1 MTSPSATLLVA
12 DRFSLRVADRD
23 LLLDTSFTVS
33 EGELLL
39 LVGPSGA
46 GKTLLLQLLASVLR
60 PGENDLA
67 ASGTLTLHG
76 VDLLAPRI
84 PGRARVGLVFQDH
97 ALFDDLTAP
106 ENLEFAL
113 DHAAAAAGAGR
124 LDPAAR
130 KARVTAL
137 LEEFGLADVPHVRA
151 MSGGQKQRLAL
162 ARTLAQD
169 PELIIYDEPTTGLD
183 PRNARRVAERIRDT
197 HRLHGKTSIVVTH
210 DHAALTAFA
219 DRVLLIDPAARAIRE
234 VKKDEVERELLAVA
248 PAARPAVVAP
258 RRPESRIVAFLE
270 GTGDVFLASLR
281 ALRALV
287 PRWPVARW
295 GLRAFVHQLK
305 LVAGP
310 SALLYMATAGVIL
323 GVVTTHFTFRY
334 LPMKHYTE
342 PLLID
347 EILSGL
353 GFLLFRVLA
362 PALATILI
370 AARAGAAVTADLG
383 NRTYS
388 RQLDALRSLGVD
400 PARYHFTAVNLAF
413 LIGTPLLCAL
423 VFSIAAV
430 VSEIVFVVQ
439 HHPAQS
445 SFFWS
450 IHFFRNFVD
459 PATGDIDGLG
469 WTFAKVLVAGFGI
482 GAIAYQHGVSPK
494 RSGAEVSHA
503 ITRTILAATLYVL
516 LVHTLFAFFEF

>member
-1 MTSPSATLLVA
+1 MTTPTAPLLVA

-23 LLLDTSFTVS
+23 LLIDTSFSVS

-46 GKTLLLQLLASVLR
+46 GKSLLLQLLASVLR
-60 PGENDLA
+60 PGENELA

-106 ENLEFAL
+106 ENLEFAI
-113 DHAAAAAGAGR
+113 DHAHDGTTPIDATMR
-124 LDPAAR
+124 R
-130 KARVTAL
+130 ARVAAL
-137 LEEFGLADVPHVRA
+137 LEEFGLSDVPHVRA

-162 ARTLAQD
+162 ARTIAQD
-169 PELIIYDEPTTGLD
+169 PELLIYDEPTTGLD
-183 PRNARRVAERIRDT
+183 PRNAKRVAERIRDT
-197 HRLHGKTSIVVTH
+197 HRQHGKTSIVVTH
-210 DHAALTAFA
+210 DHAALSSFA
-219 DRVLLIDPAARAIRE
+219 DRVLLLDPATHTIRE
-234 VKKDEVERELLAVA
+234 IGKDAIERELLAIA
-248 PAARPAVVAP
+248 PAPRTAASTAP
-258 RRPESRIVAFLE
+258 RRTSRAARFFE
-270 GTGDVFLASLR
+270 ATGDVFLAALL
-281 ALRALV
+281 ALRSLV

-295 GLRAFVHQLK
+295 GLRAFRHQLG

-353 GFLLFRVLA
+353 GFLLFRVLG

-400 PARYHFTAVNLAF
+400 PARYHFTAVSLAF
-413 LIGTPLLCAL
+413 VLGTPLLCAL
-423 VFSIAAV
+423 VFGIAAF

-450 IHFFRNFVD
+450 VHFFRNFVD
-459 PATGDIDGLG
+459 PATGAIDGLG
-469 WTFAKVLVAGFGI
+469 WTIAKVLVAGFGI
-482 GAIAYQHGVSPK
+482 GAIAYQYGVSPK

>member
-1 MTSPSATLLVA
+1 MTPEPEFLLVA

-23 LLLDTSFTVS
+23 LLVDTSFFVKQ
-33 EGELLL
+33 GELLL

-46 GKTLLLQLLASVLR
+46 GKSLFLQVLASVLR
-60 PGENDLA
+60 PGENELT
-67 ASGTLTLHG
+67 ASGVLTLHG
-76 VDLLAPRI
+76 VDLLGPRET
-84 PGRARVGLVFQDH
+84 GRARVGLVFQDH

-113 DHAAAAAGAGR
+113 DHSHPKVGVDA

-130 KARVTAL
+130 RKRVSGL
-137 LEEFGLADVPHVRA
+137 LEEFGLSDVPHVRA

-169 PELIIYDEPTTGLD
+169 PELILYDEPTTGLD
-183 PRNARRVAERIRDT
+183 PRNAKRVAERIRDT
-197 HRLHGKTSIVVTH
+197 HRQHGKTSIVITH
-210 DHAALTAFA
+210 DHAALTEFA
-219 DRVLLIDPAARAIRE
+219 DRILLLDPATHTIRE
-234 VKKDEVERELLAVA
+234 VEKRDVEHELLEALA
-248 PAARPAVVAP
+248 PKRGTRAEVTTRP
-258 RRPESRIVAFLE
+258 SRLVSFFE
-270 GTGDVFLASLR
+270 RTGDIFVASCR
-281 ALRALV
+281 ALESLL
-287 PRWPVARW
+287 PRWPVTRW
-295 GLRAFVHQLK
+295 GLRAALHQLR

-310 SALLYMATAGVIL
+310 SALIYMATAGVIL

-400 PARYHFTAVNLAF
+400 PARYHFTAVTFAF
-413 LIGTPLLCAL
+413 LLGTPFLCAL
-423 VFSIAAV
+423 VFLIATV
-430 VSEIVFVVQ
+430 TSELVFVLQ
-439 HHPAQS
+439 HHPEQS

-450 IHFFRNFVD
+450 VHYFRNFVD
-459 PATGDIDGLG
+459 PVTGTIDGLG
-469 WTFAKVLVAGFGI
+469 WTIAKVLAAGFGI
-482 GAIAYQHGVSPK
+482 GAIAYHRGVSPK
-494 RSGAEVSHA
+494 RSGAEVSVA

-516 LVHTLFAFFEF
+516 LVHTFFAFFEF

>member
-1 MTSPSATLLVA
+1 MTSPAPLLVA
-12 DRFSLRVADRD
+12 ESFSLSVAGRE
-23 LLLDTSFTVS
+23 LLVDTSFSVR

-46 GKTLLLQLLASVLR
+46 GKSLLIQVLASVLR
-60 PGENDLA
+60 PGENELA

-76 VDLLAPRI
+76 VDLLGPREG
-84 PGRARVGLVFQDH
+84 GRARVGLVFQDH
-97 ALFDDLTAP
+97 ALFDDLTAA

-113 DHAAAAAGAGR
+113 DHSPTEQ
-124 LDPAAR
+124 DSHKTSSDAR
-130 KARVTAL
+130 RARVAAL
-137 LEEFGLADVPHVRA
+137 LDEFGIAGMPHVRA

-169 PELIIYDEPTTGLD
+169 PELILYDEPTTGLD
-183 PRNARRVAERIRDT
+183 PRNARRVADRIRDT
-197 HRLHGKTSIVVTH
+197 HRQHGKTSIVITH
-210 DHAALTAFA
+210 DHSALAAVA
-219 DRVLLIDPAARAIRE
+219 DRILLLDPVQKLIRE
-234 VKKDEVERELLAVA
+234 VGRESIDRELLELTPPKATA
-248 PAARPAVVAP
+248 PDQPSGP
-258 RRPESRIVAFLE
+258 SRIAAFFSSTGEVFVA
-270 GTGDVFLASLR
+270 ACR
-281 ALRALV
+281 AMGSLV

-295 GLRAFVHQLK
+295 GLRAARHQLH

-323 GVVTTHFTFRY
+323 GLVATHFTFRY

-388 RQLDALRSLGVD
+388 RQLDALRSLGID
-400 PARYHFTAVNLAF
+400 PARYHFTAVSFAF
-413 LIGTPLLCAL
+413 VIGTPLLCAL
-423 VFSIAAV
+423 VFVIATI
-430 VSEIVFVVQ
+430 VSAFVFVLQ
-439 HHPAQS
+439 HHPNQS

-450 IHFFRNFVD
+450 VHFFRNFVD
-459 PATGDIDGLG
+459 PATGVIYGLG
-469 WTFAKVLVAGFGI
+469 WTIAKVLVAGFGI
-482 GAIAYQHGVSPK
+482 GAIAYHHGVSPK
-494 RSGAEVSHA
+494 RSGAEVSFA
-503 ITRTILAATLYVL
+503 ITRTILIATLYVL
-516 LVHTLFAFFEF
+516 LVHTLFAFVEF